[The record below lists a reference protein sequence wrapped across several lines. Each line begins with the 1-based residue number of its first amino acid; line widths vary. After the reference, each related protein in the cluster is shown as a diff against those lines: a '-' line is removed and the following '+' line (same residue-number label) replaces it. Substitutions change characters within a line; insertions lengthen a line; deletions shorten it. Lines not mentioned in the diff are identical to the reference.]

1 MRLRPLLLIRV
12 ATKDLQHGW
21 QSTSCLIVAVLVA
34 LLPLLLLYGLKY
46 GIVSN
51 LIENLNKDPRVREIR
66 LNGDQELSKEWFEAL
81 ANDER
86 VGFILPRAR
95 YLAASARLGGPN
107 SRRMLDSRIIPTNEN
122 DPYLQGKPPPKG
134 LSQAVLTERAAVET
148 GVEVGKS
155 VTMVIGRIYNG
166 EREVR
171 RINLEVV
178 GIVPRNILQT
188 NDIFLSPELEQI
200 VELWREGFAVPELGW
215 PGLREESNLSTASK
229 ETYSSFRLF
238 AQDIRYV
245 SYLRNLLLRDGLDII
260 TRSSEIERTLA
271 IESALGWV
279 FLAVTTLSAAGFLLT
294 LGLHLAA
301 SVVEKARELSVL
313 RLLGFTTAEISL
325 IPSIQGILIATVGS
339 AVSCTVALMAQ
350 PIVNSHF
357 EGLADLEGE
366 VSRLDL
372 TSIGITLVASALAG
386 GIAGSFAGLKAA
398 NLEPTEG
405 LRRD

>member
-12 ATKDLQHGW
+12 ATNDLHHGW
-21 QSTSCLIVAVLVA
+21 QSTLCLMVAVLVA
-34 LLPLLLLYGLKY
+34 LLPLLLLYGLKN
-46 GIVSN
+46 GIVTN

-66 LNGDQELSKEWFEAL
+66 LNGDQELTKDWFYAL
-81 ANDER
+81 ANDDP

-95 YLAASARLGGPN
+95 YLAASARLRGPN

-122 DPYLQGKPPPKG
+122 DPYLQGQPPPKG
-134 LSQAVLTERAAVET
+134 LYEAALTERAAVEVGVAT
-148 GVEVGKS
+148 GEI
-155 VTMVIGRIYNG
+155 VTMVIGRIDDG

-171 RINLEVV
+171 SIDLKVV

-188 NDIFLSPELEQI
+188 DDIFLSPDLEQI

-215 PGLREESNLSTASK
+215 PGLREESTLTAGSK

-238 AQDIRYV
+238 AQDIRHV
-245 SYLRNLLLRDGLDII
+245 SYLRNRLLRDGLDII

-294 LGLHLAA
+294 LGLHLIA
-301 SVVEKARELSVL
+301 SVVEKARELSIL

-325 IPSIQGILIATVGS
+325 IPSIQGILIAIVGS
-339 AVSCTVALMAQ
+339 AVSCTIALMAQ
-350 PIVNSHF
+350 PVVNKYL
-357 EGLADLEGE
+357 EGLADLEGD

-398 NLEPTEG
+398 KLEPTKG